1 MEIIWTK
8 TGKNS
13 LKATLKFINLN
24 FSVAIAQSI
33 RNEIE
38 TQVNQLSLHPYM
50 GKKDSIH
57 STTTKTFRYLII
69 KRRSKLY
76 YYIQNN
82 VIYII
87 LVWDVRQDIK
97 SLHQSLDV

>member
-8 TGKNS
+8 TGKDS
-13 LKATLKFINLN
+13 LKATLKFIKLN
-24 FSVAIAQSI
+24 FGDAIARNI

-38 TQVNQLSLHPYM
+38 TQTNLLSLHPFM

-57 STTTKTFRYLII
+57 SSSTKTFRYIII

-76 YYIQNN
+76 YYLQSN
-82 VIYII
+82 VVYIV

-97 SLHQSLDV
+97 SLRRSLDM